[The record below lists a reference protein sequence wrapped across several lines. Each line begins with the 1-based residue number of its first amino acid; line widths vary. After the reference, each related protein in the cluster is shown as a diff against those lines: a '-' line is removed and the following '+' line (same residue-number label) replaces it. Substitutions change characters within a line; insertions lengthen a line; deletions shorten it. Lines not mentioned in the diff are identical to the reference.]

1 MMVPKMKKPRILVG
15 ATSIVVFIIIWKL
28 YSIESVSGVEELKE
42 ELEYQENIN
51 RFPLSLER
59 NINPVTIYCVT
70 PTYWRY
76 VQKADLIQVL
86 QTLTLASF
94 KVNIKWILIEDSEEK
109 TALVTNLLRRID
121 DAGDSRFGYV
131 HLNAKTPQFQT
142 LKAKDPRWK
151 KHRGVEQ
158 RNAALKWIREHIKPH
173 GSKKVIFFMD
183 DDNTYDVKIFE
194 EIMKVH
200 KVGVWPVGL
209 VGGLNLE
216 TPLLDP
222 ETGRVTSYKSGWKPD
237 RPFAIDMAGFG
248 INIDLILEKPEAVFS
263 YRMERGY
270 QESQFLAY
278 FTTKEDLE
286 PLADNCTKVYV
297 WHTRTEKPNVKGTVP
312 GFEV

>member
-1 MMVPKMKKPRILVG
+1 MKKPRILVG
-15 ATSIVVFIIIWKL
+15 ATSIVFFIIIWKL
-28 YSIESVSGVEELKE
+28 YGIESVSGVEELKQ

-59 NINPVTIYCVT
+59 IVNPVTIYCVT
-70 PTYWRY
+70 PTYWRL
-76 VQKADLIQVL
+76 VQKAELIQVL

-94 KVNIKWILIEDSEEK
+94 KVNIKWIVIEDSEQK
-109 TALVTNLLRRID
+109 TSLVTNLLKRID
-121 DAGDSRFGYV
+121 DAGDSRLSYV
-131 HLNAKTPQFQT
+131 HLNAKTPPFQQ

-158 RNAALKWIREHIKPH
+158 RNAALKWIRENIKPH
-173 GSKKVIFFMD
+173 GSKKIIFFMD
-183 DDNTYDVKIFE
+183 DDNTYDVRLFE
-194 EIMKVH
+194 EIAKVD

-216 TPLLDP
+216 TPIVDP
-222 ETGRVTSYKSGWKPD
+222 KTGKVTSYKSGWKPD

-248 INIDLILEKPEAVFS
+248 INIILILEKPEAMFS
-263 YRMERGY
+263 YRMEHGY

-278 FTTKEDLE
+278 FTTKEQLE

-297 WHTRTEKPNVKGTVP
+297 WHTRTEKPVIKGTVP